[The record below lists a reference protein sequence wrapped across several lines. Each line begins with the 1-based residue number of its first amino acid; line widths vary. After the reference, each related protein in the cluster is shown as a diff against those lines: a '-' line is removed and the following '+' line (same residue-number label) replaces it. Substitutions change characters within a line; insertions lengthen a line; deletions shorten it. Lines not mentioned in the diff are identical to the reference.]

1 MSTDVRDPRLRRE
14 PAAEFERL
22 AAEGRLPALA
32 HAVLRSACR
41 NGAATGP
48 GPPALALLRALPD
61 ADRLALGRIW
71 AHWLPRI
78 PLHGP
83 YAFAE
88 FGRTPAQV
96 RCELLTLAGS
106 VVRGLDG
113 DLLAAERRERLD
125 ALSRLYEIGPGTRDD
140 ELALAELA
148 AGRPPGPAVVAVFRR
163 TALAPGAP
171 PALRETAAVLP
182 GPVLNP
188 GEAWADLAL
197 REASG
202 GPLEDL
208 LAHPAPT
215 TARAPSARWARTARA
230 ALARA
235 GPEASR
241 HLLHGWCAAF
251 GLPRTLPLRARG
263 TVHPDTGHPPDPYN
277 CRALR
282 GVAWSLGLLPPGP
295 GTAHTLAALA
305 GTALRPLRD
314 GRTAAPAV
322 ADAAVTA
329 LALLGDDRAR
339 EELAGLAGR
348 VTHRPTARRIGA
360 ALGGR
365 DG

>member
-1 MSTDVRDPRLRRE
+1 MSTDLRL
-14 PAAEFERL
+14 PGLAEQQTAECRRL
-22 AAEGRLPALA
+22 AAQGRLPALA
-32 HAVLRSACR
+32 HAVLRAACR

-48 GPPALALLRALPD
+48 GPPVMALLRSLPD

-71 AHWLPRI
+71 AHWLPQV

-83 YAFAE
+83 YVFEE
-88 FGRTPAQV
+88 FGRTPTQV
-96 RCELLTLAGS
+96 RGELLTLASS
-106 VVRGLDG
+106 VVGGLDG
-113 DLLAAERRERLD
+113 SLLAAERRERLD
-125 ALSRLYEIGPGTRDD
+125 ALSLLYEIGPGTRDG

-171 PALRETAAVLP
+171 PALRETAAALP

-202 GPLEDL
+202 GPLEAL
-208 LAHPAPT
+208 LAHPAPP
-215 TARAPSARWARTARA
+215 TARTPSARWARVARA
-230 ALARA
+230 VLARA

-241 HLLHGWCAAF
+241 QRLHGWCAAF
-251 GLPRTLPLRARG
+251 GLPRTVVLHPHRSA
-263 TVHPDTGHPPDPYN
+263 HPDTGHPPDPYN

-282 GVAWSLGLLPPGP
+282 GVAWSLGLLPPDP

-305 GTALRPLRD
+305 TTALRPLRD

-329 LALLGDDRAR
+329 LVLAGDRAAHD
-339 EELAGLAGR
+339 ELAALAHR
-348 VTHRPTARRIGA
+348 VTHRPTARRIAA
-360 ALGGR
+360 ALTGTGR
-365 DG
+365 